1 MRCSGSTRPAADGR
15 RSARIRR
22 RSGAGSPSVTS
33 SGIPSLFWYG
43 GRLRRVN
50 GGMEFKFRTRGYH
63 DRGLGMGEDRHY
75 DVIIVGGGP
84 AGLTAALYA
93 GRARVN
99 TVLLERGVP
108 GGQLL
113 NTEAIEDYP
122 GFDRITG
129 AELAQRMADQ
139 ALKFGVDLETARVT
153 GIERRGDKHVVQTED
168 GEYTADFV
176 ILTAGGE
183 PKKLGIPGETEFQGR
198 GVSQCAVCDGAFF
211 KEEEVAVVGGG
222 DAALEEGV
230 FLTRYAK
237 KVYVIH
243 RREQFR
249 AQAILVEAARKNP
262 KVELITNTTVTEV
275 KGEDGQVKEITLKDV
290 ATGQTRPLKV
300 TGLFVFIGFQP
311 NVQFFDHQEH
321 VEHDPLGFLVTDQT
335 MQTSLPGVY
344 AAGDVR
350 SQLTRQ
356 ITTAVGDAT
365 TAAIDAVKKLE
376 ARKHEPTPVPVDL
389 YGPTRPDL
397 VGS

>member
-1 MRCSGSTRPAADGR
+1 
-15 RSARIRR
+15 
-22 RSGAGSPSVTS
+22 
-33 SGIPSLFWYG
+33 
-43 GRLRRVN
+43 
-50 GGMEFKFRTRGYH
+50 MEKERQ
-63 DRGLGMGEDRHY
+63 Y
-75 DVIIVGGGP
+75 DVVIIGAGP

-93 GRARVN
+93 GRARVK
-99 TVLLERGVP
+99 TVVLERGAP

-122 GFDRITG
+122 GFDHITG
-129 AELAQRMADQ
+129 PELAQRMADQ
-139 ALKFGVDLETARVT
+139 AVKFGVDLETVRVT
-153 GIERRGDKHVVQTED
+153 GIHRRGDKQVVQTED
-168 GEYTADFV
+168 GEYVADYV

-183 PKKLGIPGETEFQGR
+183 PLKLGIPGESEFQGR

-230 FLTRYAK
+230 FLTRFAK
-237 KVYVIH
+237 KVYIIH

-249 AQAILVEAARKNP
+249 AQAILVEAARKHP
-262 KVELITNTTVTEV
+262 KVELITNTIVTEV
-275 KGEDGQVKEITLKDV
+275 KGEVKEITLKDV
-290 ATGQTRPLKV
+290 VTGQTRPLKV

-311 NVQFFDHQEH
+311 NVQFFDHREH

-335 MQTSLPGVY
+335 MQTSLPGIY

-376 ARKHEPTPVPVDL
+376 AKKHEPTPVPVDL

>member
-1 MRCSGSTRPAADGR
+1 MEKDR
-15 RSARIRR
+15 R
-22 RSGAGSPSVTS
+22 
-33 SGIPSLFWYG
+33 
-43 GRLRRVN
+43 
-50 GGMEFKFRTRGYH
+50 
-63 DRGLGMGEDRHY
+63 Y
-75 DVIIVGGGP
+75 DVVIIGGGP

-93 GRARVN
+93 GRARVK
-99 TVLLERGVP
+99 TVLLERGAP

-122 GFDRITG
+122 GFDHITG
-129 AELAQRMADQ
+129 PELAQRMADQ
-139 ALKFGVDLETARVT
+139 AVKFGVDLKTTRVT
-153 GIERRGDKHVVQTED
+153 AIRRRGDTRVVETED
-168 GEYTADFV
+168 GEYLADYV

-183 PKKLGIPGETEFQGR
+183 PLKLGIPGEGEFQGR

-211 KEEEVAVVGGG
+211 KQEEVAVVGGG

-230 FLTRYAK
+230 FLTRFAK
-237 KVYVIH
+237 KVYIIH

-262 KVELITNTTVTEV
+262 QVELITNTIVTEI

-290 ATGQTRPLKV
+290 VSGQTRPLKV
-300 TGLFVFIGFQP
+300 TGVFIFIGFQP
-311 NVQFFDHQEH
+311 NVQFFDHREH
-321 VEHDPLGFLVTDQT
+321 VEHDPLGFLVTDST
-335 MQTSLPGVY
+335 MQTSLPGIY

-376 ARKHEPTPVPVDL
+376 AKKHEATAVPVDL

>member
-1 MRCSGSTRPAADGR
+1 MGASSSMDNDR
-15 RSARIRR
+15 R
-22 RSGAGSPSVTS
+22 
-33 SGIPSLFWYG
+33 
-43 GRLRRVN
+43 
-50 GGMEFKFRTRGYH
+50 
-63 DRGLGMGEDRHY
+63 Y
-75 DVIIVGGGP
+75 DVVIIGAGP

-93 GRARVN
+93 GRARIK
-99 TVLLERGVP
+99 TVLFERGIP

-122 GFDRITG
+122 GFDHITG
-129 AELAQRMADQ
+129 PELAQRMADQ
-139 ALKFGVDLETARVT
+139 AVKFGVDLKTSRVT
-153 GIERRGDKHVVQTED
+153 AIRRHGDKKIIETED
-168 GEYTADFV
+168 GEYLADYV

-183 PKKLGIPGETEFQGR
+183 PKKLGIPGEKEFQGR

-237 KVYVIH
+237 KVYIIH
-243 RREQFR
+243 RRTQFR

-262 KVELITNTTVTEV
+262 KVELITNAIVTEIV
-275 KGEDGQVKEITLKDV
+275 GDDGQVKQVILKDV
-290 ATGQTRPLKV
+290 LTGATRSLTV
-300 TGLFVFIGFQP
+300 TGVFVFIGFQP
-311 NVQFFDHQEH
+311 NVQFFDHRDH
-321 VEHDPLGFLVTDQT
+321 VEHDPLGFLVTDST
-335 MQTSLPGVY
+335 MQTSLPGLY

-376 ARKHEPTPVPVDL
+376 AKKHEPTPVPVDL

-397 VGS
+397 IR

>member
-1 MRCSGSTRPAADGR
+1 MEKDR
-15 RSARIRR
+15 R
-22 RSGAGSPSVTS
+22 
-33 SGIPSLFWYG
+33 
-43 GRLRRVN
+43 
-50 GGMEFKFRTRGYH
+50 
-63 DRGLGMGEDRHY
+63 Y
-75 DVIIVGGGP
+75 DVVIIGGGP

-93 GRARVN
+93 GRARVK
-99 TVLLERGVP
+99 TVLLERGAP

-122 GFDRITG
+122 GFDHITG
-129 AELAQRMADQ
+129 PERAVRMADQ
-139 ALKFGVDLETARVT
+139 AAKFGVQIETTRVT
-153 GIERRGDKHVVQTED
+153 AIHRRGDRQVVQTED
-168 GEYTADFV
+168 GDYEADFV

-183 PKKLGIPGETEFQGR
+183 PLKLGIPGETEYQGR

-230 FLTRYAK
+230 FLTRFAK
-237 KVYVIH
+237 KVYIIH

-249 AQAILVEAARKNP
+249 AQAILVEAARKLP
-262 KVELITNTTVTEV
+262 KVEMITNTIVTEV

-290 ATGQTRPLKV
+290 VTGHSRPLRI

-311 NVQFFDHQEH
+311 NVQFFDHREH
-321 VEHDPLGFLVTDQT
+321 VEHDPLGFLVTDST
-335 MQTSLPGVY
+335 MQTSLPGLY

-376 ARKHEPTPVPVDL
+376 AKKHAPTPVPVDL

>member
-1 MRCSGSTRPAADGR
+1 MD
-15 RSARIRR
+15 
-22 RSGAGSPSVTS
+22 
-33 SGIPSLFWYG
+33 
-43 GRLRRVN
+43 N
-50 GGMEFKFRTRGYH
+50 
-63 DRGLGMGEDRHY
+63 DRNY
-75 DVIIVGGGP
+75 DIVIIGGGP

-93 GRARVN
+93 GRARVR
-99 TVLLERGVP
+99 TVLLERGAP

-122 GFDRITG
+122 GFDHITG
-129 AELAQRMADQ
+129 PELAQRMADQ
-139 ALKFGVDLETARVT
+139 AVKFGVDLKTTNVT
-153 GIERRGDKHVVQTED
+153 TIRRHGDKKVVQTDD
-168 GEYTADFV
+168 GEYLADYV

-183 PKKLGIPGETEFQGR
+183 PKKLGIPGETDFQGR

-211 KEEEVAVVGGG
+211 KEEEVAVIGGG

-237 KVYVIH
+237 KVYLIH
-243 RREQFR
+243 RRSEFR

-262 KVELITNTTVTEV
+262 KLEMILNTVVTEI

-290 ATGQTRPLKV
+290 QTGKTRPLPV
-300 TGLFVFIGFQP
+300 TGVFVFIGFLP
-311 NVQFFDHQEH
+311 NVQFFKHGEH
-321 VEHDPLGFLVTDQT
+321 VEHDPLGFLVTDNT
-335 MQTSLPGVY
+335 MQTSLPGLY

-350 SQLTRQ
+350 AQLTRQ

-376 ARKHEPTPVPVDL
+376 AKKHEATPVPVDL

>member
-1 MRCSGSTRPAADGR
+1 MEKDR
-15 RSARIRR
+15 R
-22 RSGAGSPSVTS
+22 
-33 SGIPSLFWYG
+33 
-43 GRLRRVN
+43 
-50 GGMEFKFRTRGYH
+50 
-63 DRGLGMGEDRHY
+63 Y
-75 DVIIVGGGP
+75 DVIIIGGGP

-93 GRARVN
+93 GRARIN

-122 GFDRITG
+122 GFDHITG
-129 AELAQRMADQ
+129 PELAQRMADQ
-139 ALKFGVDLETARVT
+139 AQKFGVKIETARVVA
-153 GIERRGDKHVVQTED
+153 IRRQGDKKLVQTED
-168 GEYTADFV
+168 GEFLADFV

-183 PKKLGIPGETEFQGR
+183 PKKLGIPGEGEFQGR

-230 FLTRYAK
+230 FLTRFAK
-237 KVYVIH
+237 KVYIIH
-243 RREQFR
+243 RRDQFR
-249 AQAILVEAARKNP
+249 AQAILVEAARNHP
-262 KVELITNTTVTEV
+262 KVELITNTVVTEI
-275 KGEDGQVKEITLKDV
+275 KGEEGQVRQIILKDLRS
-290 ATGQTRPLKV
+290 GETRPLNV
-300 TGLFVFIGFQP
+300 TGVFIFIGFQP
-311 NVQFFDHQEH
+311 NVQFFDHREH
-321 VEHDPLGFLVTDQT
+321 VEHDQLGFLVTDT
-335 MQTSLPGVY
+335 SMQTSLPGLY

-376 ARKHEPTPVPVDL
+376 AKKHEPTPVPVDL

>member
-1 MRCSGSTRPAADGR
+1 MDKDR
-15 RSARIRR
+15 RFD
-22 RSGAGSPSVTS
+22 V
-33 SGIPSLFWYG
+33 
-43 GRLRRVN
+43 
-50 GGMEFKFRTRGYH
+50 
-63 DRGLGMGEDRHY
+63 
-75 DVIIVGGGP
+75 VIIGAGP

-93 GRARVN
+93 GRARVK
-99 TVLLERGVP
+99 TVLLERGAP

-122 GFDRITG
+122 GFDHITG
-129 AELAQRMADQ
+129 PELAQRMADQ
-139 ALKFGVDLETARVT
+139 AAKFGVQIETARVT
-153 GIERRGDKHVVQTED
+153 AIHRRGDKRVVQTED
-168 GEYTADFV
+168 GEYLADYV

-183 PKKLGIPGETEFQGR
+183 PLKLGIPGETEFQGR

-230 FLTRYAK
+230 FLTRFAK
-237 KVYVIH
+237 KVYIIH

-249 AQAILVEAARKNP
+249 AQAILVEAARKHP
-262 KVELITNTTVTEV
+262 KVELITNAIVTEV
-275 KGEDGQVKEITLKDV
+275 KGEDGQVKEISLKDV
-290 ATGQTRPLKV
+290 VTGQTRPLKV

-311 NVQFFDHQEH
+311 NVQFFDHREH
-321 VEHDPLGFLVTDQT
+321 VEHDPLGFLVTDAT
-335 MQTSLPGVY
+335 MQTSLPGLY

-376 ARKHEPTPVPVDL
+376 AKKHAPTPVPVDL

>member
-1 MRCSGSTRPAADGR
+1 MEHRTPMENDR
-15 RSARIRR
+15 R
-22 RSGAGSPSVTS
+22 
-33 SGIPSLFWYG
+33 F
-43 GRLRRVN
+43 
-50 GGMEFKFRTRGYH
+50 
-63 DRGLGMGEDRHY
+63 
-75 DVIIVGGGP
+75 DVIIIGGGP

-93 GRARVN
+93 GRARVH

-122 GFDRITG
+122 GFDHITG
-129 AELAQRMADQ
+129 PELAQRMAEQ
-139 ALKFGVDLETARVT
+139 AEKFGVQIENARVT
-153 GIERRGDKHVVQTED
+153 GIRRQGDRKLVETENGD
-168 GEYTADFV
+168 YTADYV

-211 KEEEVAVVGGG
+211 KEEELAVIGGG

-237 KVYVIH
+237 KVYIIH
-243 RREQFR
+243 RRERFR

-262 KVELITNTTVTEV
+262 KVELITNTVVTEI
-275 KGEDGQVKEITLKDV
+275 KGDDGQVQEITLKDV
-290 ATGQTRPLKV
+290 VTGGTRPLKV
-300 TGLFVFIGFQP
+300 GGVFVFIGFQP
-311 NVQFFDHQEH
+311 NVEFFDHREH
-321 VEHDPLGFLVTDQT
+321 VEHDPLGFLVTDST
-335 MQTSLPGVY
+335 MQTSLPGLY

-376 ARKHEPTPVPVDL
+376 TKKHQPTPVPVDL
-389 YGPTRPDL
+389 YGPTRPDI
-397 VGS
+397 VGR

>member
-1 MRCSGSTRPAADGR
+1 
-15 RSARIRR
+15 
-22 RSGAGSPSVTS
+22 
-33 SGIPSLFWYG
+33 
-43 GRLRRVN
+43 
-50 GGMEFKFRTRGYH
+50 
-63 DRGLGMGEDRHY
+63 MGDDRHY

-122 GFDRITG
+122 GFDRVTG

-139 ALKFGVDLETARVT
+139 AQKFGVAIEVANVTAIRTEGDHKLVETDNGT
-153 GIERRGDKHVVQTED
+153 YLGD
-168 GEYTADFV
+168 YV
-176 ILTAGGE
+176 ILTAGGS
-183 PKKLGIPGETEFQGR
+183 PKRLGIPGETQYQGR

-211 KEEEVAVVGGG
+211 KGKDVAVVGGG
-222 DAALEEGV
+222 DAAIEEGT
-230 FLTRYAK
+230 FLTRYAN
-237 KVYVIH
+237 KVYLIH
-243 RREQFR
+243 RREDFR

-262 KVELITNTTVTEV
+262 KVEFILNTVVEEIKGDESEVTE
-275 KGEDGQVKEITLKDV
+275 IILKD
-290 ATGQTRPLKV
+290 TGSGERRPLQV
-300 TGLFVFIGFQP
+300 AAAFIFIGFHP
-311 NVQFFDHQEH
+311 NTEFFGDDAHL
-321 VEHDPLGFLVTDQT
+321 EHDQLGFLITDND

-365 TAAIDAVKKLE
+365 TAAIHAVKQLE
-376 ARKHEPTPVPVDL
+376 TKQHHPTSVPVDAWGEAKKL
-389 YGPTRPDL
+389 AG
-397 VGS
+397 G

>member
-1 MRCSGSTRPAADGR
+1 
-15 RSARIRR
+15 
-22 RSGAGSPSVTS
+22 
-33 SGIPSLFWYG
+33 
-43 GRLRRVN
+43 
-50 GGMEFKFRTRGYH
+50 MEK
-63 DRGLGMGEDRHY
+63 DRQY
-75 DVIIVGGGP
+75 DVVIIGAGP

-93 GRARVN
+93 GRARVK
-99 TVLLERGVP
+99 TVLLERGAP

-122 GFDRITG
+122 GFDHITG
-129 AELAQRMADQ
+129 PELAQRMADQ
-139 ALKFGVDLETARVT
+139 AVKFGVQLENARVT
-153 GIERRGDKHVVQTED
+153 AIHRRGDKQVVETED
-168 GEYTADFV
+168 GEYTADYV

-183 PKKLGIPGETEFQGR
+183 PLKLGIPGETEFQGR

-230 FLTRYAK
+230 FLTRFAK
-237 KVYVIH
+237 KVYIIH
-243 RREQFR
+243 RRDQFR
-249 AQAILVEAARKNP
+249 AQAILVEAARKHP
-262 KVELITNTTVTEV
+262 KVELITNTIVTEV

-290 ATGQTRPLKV
+290 ASGQSRPLKV
-300 TGLFVFIGFQP
+300 TGIFIFIGFQP
-311 NVQFFDHQEH
+311 NVQFFDHREH
-321 VEHDPLGFLVTDQT
+321 VEHDPLGFLVTDST
-335 MQTSLPGVY
+335 MQTSLPGLY

-376 ARKHEPTPVPVDL
+376 AKKHAPTPVPVDL

-397 VGS
+397 VGR